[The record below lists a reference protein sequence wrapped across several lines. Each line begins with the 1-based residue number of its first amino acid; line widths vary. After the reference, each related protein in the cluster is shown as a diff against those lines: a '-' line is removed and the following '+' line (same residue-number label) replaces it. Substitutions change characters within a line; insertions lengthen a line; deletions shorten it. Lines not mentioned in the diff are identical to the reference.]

1 MRPEH
6 TEAEFL
12 ASMNLEANADKLR
25 EAGKMERMRENI
37 GCAKC
42 DYLGYAYNSEGKGV
56 LCSCIKQASHH
67 RLYEEARVPRKWWD
81 ATLHDWNTRQDSK
94 GYDLGAQQKLS
105 EKVKR
110 LFDYYAK
117 HIPHIV
123 SGHPPTITHGGM
135 RDKLH
140 SLVLEGGNGSGKTF
154 LISVTLQDSLRRGH
168 SAYFI
173 EWSDLIDSCRSF
185 HKEDEQDSLRQIL
198 GDYDLV
204 AIDNVTPY
212 DNLPNHCIV
221 QLDRLF
227 RARLNSGKPTLIGAE
242 VGWQNIVAG
251 SGWRALVSN
260 CRVASLPR
268 TDQGVNTR
276 I

>member
-1 MRPEH
+1 M
-6 TEAEFL
+6 
-12 ASMNLEANADKLR
+12 
-25 EAGKMERMRENI
+25 
-37 GCAKC
+37 
-42 DYLGYAYNSEGKGV
+42 
-56 LCSCIKQASHH
+56 CSCIKNASLHK
-67 RLYEEARVPRKWWD
+67 LYDEAKIPRKWWD
-81 ATLHDWNTRQDSK
+81 NTLYDWNTRQDSK

-105 EKVKR
+105 EKVQK
-110 LFDYYAK
+110 LFDYYSK
-117 HIPHIV
+117 NVSNIV
-123 SGHPPTITHGGM
+123 NGYPPTITHGGM

-154 LISVTLQDSLRRGH
+154 LISVTLQDAIRRGH

-185 HKEDEQDSLRQIL
+185 HKEDAQDELRIIL
-198 GDYDLV
+198 GTYDLI
-204 AIDNVTPY
+204 AIDNATPY

-227 RARLNSGKPTLIGAE
+227 RARLNSGKPILIGAE

-251 SGWRALVSN
+251 SGWRALMSA

-268 TDQGVNTR
+268 TDNGVNTR